1 MKIMLAGQAYYRE
14 DNGQAVFTIRL
25 ARGLAAAGHRVLV
38 LAPCDDGKPGL
49 VRDDAVEVW
58 KINTLALPHN
68 VNISL
73 CPGREI
79 TKALSYFVPDIIHLQ
94 DHYFICRPLYN
105 RARKK
110 GIPVVGSNHFLP
122 DNVTANLPLPDIFKP
137 TMNRLLWLHMFRLYN
152 RLSAVSTPTA
162 TAAAILRKQHLLP
175 SVTPISCGIDTNLFH
190 PIARS
195 AQSTIRHS
203 FSLPQERTIFI
214 YVGRLDHEKG
224 LDTVIKAFARLYHDC
239 LLILAGKGSFQTFL
253 KDLCQKLEIA
263 SRVRF
268 PGFIPKQD
276 LPRLLAC
283 CDCFVMAG
291 FAELQ
296 SIATLEAMACGLPII
311 AADARALPELVKPEK
326 NGLLFRPGNV
336 DSLHGAMDQFLR
348 RRSAWKKWGQAS
360 RAGAEEHA
368 MEKSVRR
375 FLAWYE
381 MAGSRNSGS

>member
-1 MKIMLAGQAYYRE
+1 MKIMLAGQAYYKE

-38 LAPCDDGKPGL
+38 LAPCDDGNPGL

-73 CPGREI
+73 LPGREI

-105 RARKK
+105 RARRK

-137 TMNRLLWLHMFRLYN
+137 IMNQLLWFHMFRLYN
-152 RLSAVSTPTA
+152 RLPAVSTPTA
-162 TAAAILRKQHLLP
+162 TAASILKKQHLRP
-175 SVTPISCGIDTNLFH
+175 PVTPISCGIDSKRFH
-190 PIARS
+190 PISRDEQGAARDY
-195 AQSTIRHS
+195 
-203 FSLPQERTIFI
+203 FSLPPDKTIFI
-214 YVGRLDHEKG
+214 YVGRLDREKG
-224 LDTVIKAFARLYHDC
+224 LDTMVRAFARLCRDC
-239 LLILAGKGSFQTFL
+239 LLILAGKGSFQSFL
-253 KDLCQKLEIA
+253 KDLCQKLGIA
-263 SRVRF
+263 NRIHY
-268 PGFIPKQD
+268 PGFIPEKD
-276 LPRLLAC
+276 LPGLLAC

-336 DSLHGAMDQFLR
+336 DSLHRAMDQFLR

-360 RAGAEEHA
+360 RDGAEEHA
-368 MEKSVRR
+368 MEKSIRQ

-381 MAGSRNSGS
+381 MAVSRNG